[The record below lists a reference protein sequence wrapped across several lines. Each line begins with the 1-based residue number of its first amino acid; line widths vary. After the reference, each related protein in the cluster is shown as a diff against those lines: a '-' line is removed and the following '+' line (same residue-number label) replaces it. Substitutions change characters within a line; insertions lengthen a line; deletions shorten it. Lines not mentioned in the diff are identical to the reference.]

1 MKPERYFVI
10 DFDSTFTQVESPG
23 ELAAISLKNDPGKE
37 KIVAEINRMTDAAM
51 EGKLSMTEALAK
63 RLRLQ
68 KANRT
73 HIDALIKVLK
83 KKVTPS
89 VARNKKFF
97 KQYGK
102 NIFILSAGFKE
113 FIVPVVKPFGI
124 PEKNVFANTFVFDK
138 DGTIVG
144 LDEKNLLSQDK
155 GKLEQFKKLDLK
167 GEVYVIGDGYTDYE
181 LKESGKVTKFIA
193 FTENVARDIVVK
205 NADYVARS
213 FDEFLYLNNLPRA
226 ESYPKTRIHV
236 LL

>member
-10 DFDSTFTQVESPG
+10 DFDSTFTQTESPG
-23 ELAAISLKNDPGKE
+23 ELAAISLKDDPDKE
-37 KIVAEINRMTDAAM
+37 KIVAEIERMTDAAM

-68 KANRT
+68 KAHRK

-83 KKVTPS
+83 KKITPS

-97 KQYGK
+97 KEYGK

-138 DGTIVG
+138 EGAIIG
-144 LDEKNLLSQDK
+144 LDEKNPLSRDK
-155 GKLEQFKKLDLK
+155 GKLEQFKSSTSK
-167 GEVYVIGDGYTDYE
+167 
-181 LKESGKVTKFIA
+181 
-193 FTENVARDIVVK
+193 ARCTSSATGTRITSSK
-205 NADYVARS
+205 NPARS
-213 FDEFLYLNNLPRA
+213 R
-226 ESYPKTRIHV
+226 SSSRSRKTFPATSS
-236 LL
+236 